1 MGESALDVIE
11 KAGLTKEDVDFLI
24 PHQANIRIME
34 ASRQSLDLP
43 VEKMSSTVAKYGN
56 TSSASIPI
64 SLVEE
69 LEAGKIK
76 DDDIIVMVGFG
87 GGLTWGAIV

>member
-1 MGESALDVIE
+1 V
-11 KAGLTKEDVDFLI
+11 

-34 ASRQSLDLP
+34 SARERLELP
-43 VEKMSSTVAKYGN
+43 AEKMSKTIHKYGN
-56 TSSASIPI
+56 TSAASIGI

-76 DDDIIVMVGFG
+76 DDDLLVLVGFG
-87 GGLTWGAIV
+87 GGLTWGAVAMRWGK